1 MPGILRLHPG
11 GGVSHSHGPSSGS
24 GSGTKQKKDPR
35 AAYIASTSGGTGA
48 QGSNPAVSQG
58 GNQTNQGT
66 PRDKAIAAAS
76 AGTTTTDLQQSIGS
90 LDRRIQ
96 KALEAGNTDLAK
108 DLRKRQKQFVNQ
120 LGLQAAQDVM
130 LSQAP
135 LSMKDQIRKRIKAN
149 PNLLTTPG
157 MNAYQGIMNL
167 DFINPTIDLQNKF
180 PKQYKKMYP
189 LEAYL
194 QGGGPTISG
203 IKSLFGMDDKPI
215 SFIGGDDVLLP
226 RDAYPLNTT
235 TETASNI
242 ANELTPEQTEL
253 LSITQDDNKNL
264 STLIQ
269 EDNTPSTVYNPET
282 ADAQN
287 FDYMAQALR
296 DFDLYKK
303 NLPKNQI
310 AEQVETETEDT
321 VPGTINLTKQDDVV
335 LSGDPNETIEE
346 DSIIDPKV
354 NYEQE
359 FMDTYGPDS
368 DPFQAAVDRG
378 SSLGTQGYEGLTYDE
393 IPMMDKQY
401 LRGQIR
407 PYTDMETSMYSGDD
421 PMGGMPAFYRDR
433 FGDFQSFQDVP
444 FSSLTSQISPI
455 SDMRKLGQEIQTFPG
470 LDPLQNAK
478 GGIATLEN
486 GGEAGGGKL
495 TAPSM
500 RDLMS
505 AANLMGINPAT
516 LSTKDAILPML
527 SESGEFEPDFLSM
540 NQLIF
545 NLAKARKPNER
556 ITTNDIQQATQD
568 ISGPNLSNR
577 DDSGYA
583 RMSTFEKLKMMAD
596 SDG

>member
-11 GGVSHSHGPSSGS
+11 GGVSHTHGPSSGS
-24 GSGTKQKKDPR
+24 GSGTKQKKVDPR
-35 AAYIASTSGGTGA
+35 EAYIMSGSGGNA
-48 QGSNPAVSQG
+48 PQGSNPVVSQG
-58 GNQTNQGT
+58 GNQTDQGT

-76 AGTTTTDLQQSIGS
+76 AGTTIADLQQSIGS

-108 DLRKRQKQFVNQ
+108 DLRSRQKKFVSQLALQTAHDAMISGAALSNKENVKRQLKN
-120 LGLQAAQDVM
+120 
-130 LSQAP
+130 
-135 LSMKDQIRKRIKAN
+135 N
-149 PNLLTTPG
+149 PNFLSTEG
-157 MNAYQGIMNL
+157 AKIYQGIMNL

-189 LEAYL
+189 ISSYL
-194 QGGGPTISG
+194 QTGGPTIAG
-203 IKSLFGMDDKPI
+203 IKSLFDKDDKPI
-215 SFIGGDDVLLP
+215 SFIGGDNVMLP

-242 ANELTPEQTEL
+242 VNELTPEQTEL

-310 AEQVETETEDT
+310 AEEVETETEDT
-321 VPGTINLTKQDDVV
+321 VPGEINLTKQDDVV
-335 LSGDPNETIEE
+335 LSGDP
-346 DSIIDPKV
+346 D
-354 NYEQE
+354 YEQE
-359 FMDTYGPDS
+359 FLDTYGTPMVGNIETPS
-368 DPFQAAVDRG
+368 VSNPGEMERGLGDR
-378 SSLGTQGYEGLTYDE
+378 LTREKFALDNN
-393 IPMMDKQY
+393 IPLDQIGEVYPKVLNTNVPELYTNMPNIDK
-401 LRGQIR
+401 LE
-407 PYTDMETSMYSGDD
+407 M
-421 PMGGMPAFYRDR
+421 
-433 FGDFQSFQDVP
+433 GDFTGDEGIPSDTV
-444 FSSLTSQISPI
+444 FSPAITSDI
-455 SDMRKLGQEIQTFPG
+455 RKLGQEIQTFPG
-470 LDPLQNAK
+470 QDPLQNAK

-486 GGEAGGGKL
+486 GGQAGGGRL

-505 AANLMGINPAT
+505 AADLMGINPAM
-516 LSTKDAILPML
+516 LSTKGAILPML

-545 NLAKARKPNER
+545 DLARARKPQGR
-556 ITTNDIQQATQD
+556 ITTDDIQQAAQD

-577 DDSGYA
+577 DDSRYA

-596 SDG
+596 SDE